1 MKYPEFL
8 EDKQFIKMDSSI
20 SENEQLRAML
30 NNLTRVHLLT
40 ANKFDSFDQL
50 IREYLICGIDIFGLE
65 TGIVSKV
72 DDSSVYQVLDV
83 ISPLEVLHK
92 GQEFPLED
100 TYCREVINTKKVL
113 GFPQVGKLDYMNCHP
128 VYQNLKLEAYLS
140 SPIYVGEKLF
150 GTLNFTSVTIR
161 ESGFSQNE
169 HDLILLMANSIGN
182 YILLRS
188 KEERLVELND
198 KMRRFVGFVAHDLRN
213 PIGGIIGLSRLANRH
228 ITDQTRLANMLP
240 KITETA
246 QTALELVNNILDHA
260 ALSTG
265 KLSLVKKSIKINEL
279 ISKAGNLVTDFARE
293 SNISIDLELQPNV
306 VVVCDSQR
314 IQQAIVNLLI
324 NAIKYSPKGTNV
336 AISSIVDNTF
346 CRVTI
351 KNKVALDNT
360 VDSSVSGIY
369 ESIGFGIEIVNTI
382 LKAHCSD
389 LDITQNKNSYTASFL
404 LPLS

>member
-1 MKYPEFL
+1 MTYPEFL

-20 SENEQLRAML
+20 PENEQLRAML
-30 NNLTRVHLLT
+30 SNLTRVHLLT
-40 ANKFDSFDQL
+40 ANKFDSFDEL
-50 IREYLICGIDIFGLE
+50 IREYLTCGTCIFGME

-72 DDSSVYQVLDV
+72 DDTNIYHVLDI
-83 ISPLEVLHK
+83 ISPLEALQK

-100 TYCREVINTKKVL
+100 TYCREVVKTRTVL
-113 GFPQVGKLDYMNCHP
+113 GFPQVGDLDYMNCHP

-140 SPIYVGEKLF
+140 SPIYVGDELF
-150 GTLNFTSVTIR
+150 GTLNFTSVNIR
-161 ESGFSQNE
+161 KNGFSQNE

-213 PIGGIIGLSRLANRH
+213 PIGGIIGLSRLANRNLNNE
-228 ITDQTRLANMLP
+228 TKLLKMLP

-246 QTALELVNNILDHA
+246 ETALELVNNILNNA

-265 KLSLVKKSIKINEL
+265 KLSLEKESVDIDKV
-279 ISKAGNLVTDFARE
+279 ISKAKGAVSDFTSE
-293 SNISIDLELQPNV
+293 SNISIELELQPNIAV
-306 VVVCDSQR
+306 ICDPRR

-324 NAIKYSPKGTNV
+324 NAIKYSPKGTAVNITM
-336 AISSIVDNTF
+336 AVDESY

-351 KNKVALDNT
+351 KNEIALNNS
-360 VDSSVSGIY
+360 VDSSISGIY
-369 ESIGFGIEIVNTI
+369 ESIGFGIEIVDTI
-382 LKAHCSD
+382 LKVHNAE
-389 LDITQNKNSYTASFL
+389 LNIIQNDNSYTASFN
-404 LPLS
+404 LPLA